1 MSTLPTS
8 PAFQSVS
15 IKTNNPNITTISTSG
30 RRQVK
35 TQQSQFWSFTAA
47 YPPMT
52 RSQFA
57 PIMAFVTKMRGAV
70 TPFTMI
76 LPDYSTTDGAFT
88 NQACTTTNDESIG
101 ATAIELTSG
110 TVTQA
115 GALKAGDFVR
125 FQGTGGHNKV
135 YMITDDVDFSS
146 GSATMNIEPGLL
158 VAVASGV
165 TIDYIDVEFTVFL
178 SNDVQE
184 FNTGLASIATYELDM
199 REAL

>member
-1 MSTLPTS
+1 MAGTLPTS

-47 YPPMT
+47 YPPMN
-52 RSQFA
+52 RSQFG
-57 PIMAFVTKMRGAV
+57 PIAAFVTKQRGAFES
-70 TPFTMI
+70 FTMI
-76 LPDYSTTDGAFT
+76 LPDYSTTSGALT
-88 NQACTTTNDESIG
+88 TQSVTTTNSEALG
-101 ATAIELTSG
+101 ATAIELSVGASLTLS
-110 TVTQA
+110 
-115 GALKAGDFVR
+115 GALKAGDFVK
-125 FQGTGGHNKV
+125 FTGHNKV
-135 YMITDDVDFSS
+135 YMIVDDVDFSG
-146 GSATMNIEPGLL
+146 GSATMNIEPGLV
-158 VAVASGV
+158 VAVGSGV
-165 TIDYIDVEFTVFL
+165 VIDYKDVEFTVFL